1 MVTPNLSEAAV
12 LAGFEGPRRAL
23 AERIVE
29 LGAPA
34 VVVKGGHGEEAV
46 DHLFDGSRHVEIPVP
61 RYAVAAT
68 HGAGC
73 THSATLA
80 AHLARGSS
88 LEDAARAAAAAAS
101 EAVRNGLVE
110 IGRGDGPVD
119 VLHVAAR

>member
-1 MVTPNLSEAAV
+1 M
-12 LAGFEGPRRAL
+12 
-23 AERIVE
+23 
-29 LGAPA
+29 
-34 VVVKGGHGEEAV
+34 
-46 DHLFDGSRHVEIPVP
+46 P

>member
-1 MVTPNLSEAAV
+1 M
-12 LAGFEGPRRAL
+12 PR
-23 AERIVE
+23 
-29 LGAPA
+29 
-34 VVVKGGHGEEAV
+34 H
-46 DHLFDGSRHVEIPVP
+46 D
-61 RYAVAAT
+61 VAAT

-80 AHLARGSS
+80 AHLARGAS

-110 IGRGDGPVD
+110 IGHGDGPVD